1 MADAIEMLQAFL
13 LAAHGAM
20 VEEGIGTAT
29 RQRVMNRL
37 QYGNPGGP
45 GWQVPDDEDEDE
57 APHYDPGGAVIRVGA
72 DPAGEA
78 RESWAQAGLD
88 GGHAWPPSPGK
99 GQPWFGA
106 DGREVQPWAD
116 GAAGPYPA
124 DWYPVTSQC
133 RCSRQ
138 VTLMSPQGSW
148 EHSD

>member
-45 GWQVPDDEDEDE
+45 GWQVPDEEEEE
-57 APHYDPGGAVIRVGA
+57 APAAQPSVSARAWA
-72 DPAGEA
+72 D
-78 RESWAQAGLD
+78 AGLAGD
-88 GGHAWPPSPGK
+88 HPGAPVPGK